1 MLVAVA
7 VVQTKTVIFLLV
19 ELAVVV
25 LVVMVALI
33 LQLLV
38 QQILVLAAGAA
49 DMTGAHQVVKPA
61 ARELL
66 LLDTLRQR
74 WHNGTLGRD

>member
-1 MLVAVA
+1 MLVEVA

-19 ELAVVV
+19 ELVVVV

-49 DMTGAHQVVKPA
+49 DLTGARPEVKLVVLVS
-61 ARELL
+61 LL
-66 LLDTLRQR
+66 SDT
-74 WHNGTLGRD
+74 